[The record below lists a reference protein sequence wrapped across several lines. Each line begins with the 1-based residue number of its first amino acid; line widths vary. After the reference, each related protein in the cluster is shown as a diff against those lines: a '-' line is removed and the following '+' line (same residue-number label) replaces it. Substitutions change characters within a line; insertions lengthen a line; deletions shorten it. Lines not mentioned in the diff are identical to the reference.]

1 MKTLAVVLTGIALL
15 LVVVIASASVAN
27 GVAPAQVPH
36 VKWTPVIAVQLAAA
50 TLANKDVPP
59 PPDDTPTPPDDT
71 PKPHPDVDKCACKGT
86 GVITH
91 GDGHK
96 TPCPYHGDTG
106 ERKWRCQCDKPGYYC
121 VCIKTYGKCAC
132 DKSTTTSTTSD
143 CANATTSR
151 SDVSRRPS
159 ALKLFVANLFGGR
172 RR

>member
-1 MKTLAVVLTGIALL
+1 MKKLAIVLTGIALL
-15 LVVVIASASVAN
+15 LVVIIASASVVS
-27 GVAPAQVPH
+27 GVAPAQVSH
-36 VKWTPVIAVQLAAA
+36 VKWTPVIAVQLAVA

-59 PPDDTPTPPDDT
+59 PPDDV

-121 VCIKTYGKCAC
+121 ACIEKYEKCDC
-132 DKSTTTSTTSD
+132 DKSTTMSTTSSSD
-143 CANATTSR
+143 VSVR

-159 ALKLFVANLFGGR
+159 ALKLFFANLFGGR